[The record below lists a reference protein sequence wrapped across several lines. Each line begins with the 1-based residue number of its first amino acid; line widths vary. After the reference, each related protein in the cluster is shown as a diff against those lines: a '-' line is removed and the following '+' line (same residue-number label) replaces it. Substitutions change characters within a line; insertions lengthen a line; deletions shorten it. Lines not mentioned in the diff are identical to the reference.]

1 SSVPLPQPTD
11 PLETS
16 TQAAAQQLAGPAAAP
31 ALPAP
36 EAPAPF
42 AAPAAPAA
50 TASFPA
56 VEPQAPAAVPVD
68 IDALTDG
75 TTQTGMPRRRSRTV
89 DPAAAAPS
97 ASFASGPQTGA
108 IVLPPLATPALPDQ
122 LPAADEAWTPPAEV
136 ADAGSALPSRA
147 RPAAT
152 PVEPVS

>member
-1 SSVPLPQPTD
+1 LPQPTD

-31 ALPAP
+31 ALPAAEEP
-36 EAPAPF
+36 PF
-42 AAPAAPAA
+42 TAPAA

-56 VEPQAPAAVPVD
+56 VEPEAPAAVPVD
-68 IDALTDG
+68 IEALTDG

-136 ADAGSALPSRA
+136 
-147 RPAAT
+147 
-152 PVEPVS
+152 